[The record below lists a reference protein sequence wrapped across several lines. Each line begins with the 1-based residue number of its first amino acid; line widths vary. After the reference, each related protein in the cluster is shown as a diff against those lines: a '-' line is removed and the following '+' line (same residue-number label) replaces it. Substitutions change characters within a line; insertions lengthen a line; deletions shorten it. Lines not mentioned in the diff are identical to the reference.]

1 MMNLLVNCYLS
12 SYSYFWKNITLKI
25 LYWFKKLFLIIFQ
38 QSNFISLSYY
48 KFKLLKILKI
58 YFNLANLQNWF
69 VYQGK
74 YIQCLINYFMNFS
87 Y

>member
-74 YIQCLINYFMNFS
+74 YIQSLINYFMNFS